1 MTIVGGMGTLLGPV
15 LGAVCIILL
24 RDIINS
30 LTESWSLIMGLL
42 FMISVFGFRGG
53 IMSLFGGNLMP
64 FRRKS
69 NAP

>member
-42 FMISVFGFRGG
+42 FMI
-53 IMSLFGGNLMP
+53 
-64 FRRKS
+64 
-69 NAP
+69 